1 MEPNPQEPRKPSPYS
16 TFIVEFLLAEHD
28 DIRRTR
34 VVDIQTGTE
43 QKWGGRDEE
52 RLLSF
57 IGPVGPCRLRG
68 RLRQL
73 LTD

>member
-1 MEPNPQEPRKPSPYS
+1 MEPNPQEPRRSGPYA
-16 TFIVEFLLAEHD
+16 TFIVELLLAEHGS
-28 DIRRTR
+28 IRRMR
-34 VVDIQTGTE
+34 VVHIQTGTE
-43 QKWGGRDEE
+43 QKWAGRDQE

-68 RLRQL
+68 RLRHL